1 METKKRQIRETQ
13 LEAEQA
19 VLAKRQAIQDQDMA
33 GRICV
38 GGQEQEPDLLV
49 CSQRPDRSGCQ
60 GLYGGR
66 DHEGCPGGYL
76 LSLY

>member
-1 METKKRQIRETQ
+1 
-13 LEAEQA
+13 
-19 VLAKRQAIQDQDMA
+19 
-33 GRICV
+33 
-38 GGQEQEPDLLV
+38 V